1 MLRLALGSKA
11 RAWESRPD
19 RCFQHVRWPTIT
31 CGKPKRITT
40 GTRQSNTCECYGP
53 PREPGQPS
61 SPRGSSLIAAQGQY
75 RLEQALLRCTST
87 THLEPAC
94 HGPDGGLEATAACVR
109 VLTDY
114 SASSGVPML
123 LLLLPTMNGLLI
135 QHVISFPAGDSMYRK
150 PSISLLR
157 YSRCWRL
164 CGRRLLRL
172 RVSLCC
178 CQLAPS
184 CSSTGGVAH

>member
-1 MLRLALGSKA
+1 MSAMGLLGS
-11 RAWESRPD
+11 
-19 RCFQHVRWPTIT
+19 
-31 CGKPKRITT
+31 
-40 GTRQSNTCECYGP
+40 QSAFL
-53 PREPGQPS
+53 S
-61 SPRGSSLIAAQGQY
+61 KGSSLIAAQGQY

-114 SASSGVPML
+114 SASFKCTHATAVL
-123 LLLLPTMNGLLI
+123 ADMNGLLI

-150 PSISLLR
+150 PSISLLP

-178 CQLAPS
+178 CQLAPLCTAPEES
-184 CSSTGGVAH
+184 HTDLS